1 MTGGREYQKRWMEL
15 WRLTDN
21 VYTMYLRR
29 WELSLNEYLVL
40 ESLREFPKGMQP
52 AQLAERV
59 SIQRQL
65 VTIILNKLEERGFI
79 LRRESRTDHRRKI
92 IRLNPAG
99 RVFAEEVCV
108 LWSSWICTVWKS
120 SRIPNG
126 KNCWSIP
133 SVFIW
138 RFWNVPENRIES
150 YQISG

>member
-1 MTGGREYQKRWMEL
+1 MTAGREYQKRWMEL

-21 VYTMYLRR
+21 VYAVYLRR
-29 WELSLNEYLVL
+29 WGLSLNEYLVL
-40 ESLREFPKGMQP
+40 ESLREFPKGIQP

-99 RVFAEEVCV
+99 CAFAEEVCGAV
-108 LWSSWICTVWKS
+108 DQLDLYGLNALSDSERENLLAYSERFYLAIQE
-120 SRIPNG
+120 RAG
-126 KNCWSIP
+126 KTD
-133 SVFIW
+133 
-138 RFWNVPENRIES
+138 
-150 YQISG
+150 

>member
-99 RVFAEEVCV
+99 RDFAEKVCGSVEQLDLHGLEV
-108 LWSSWICTVWKS
+108 LSDSEREKLLEYTERFYLAILE
-120 SRIPNG
+120 RAG
-126 KNCWSIP
+126 KP
-133 SVFIW
+133 D
-138 RFWNVPENRIES
+138 
-150 YQISG
+150 

>member
-59 SIQRQL
+59 CIQRQL

-99 RVFAEEVCV
+99 RVFAEEVCGSVEQLDLHGLEV
-108 LWSSWICTVWKS
+108 LSDSEREKLLEYTERFYLAILE
-120 SRIPNG
+120 RAG
-126 KNCWSIP
+126 KP
-133 SVFIW
+133 D
-138 RFWNVPENRIES
+138 
-150 YQISG
+150 